1 MPNKIRTKNKI
12 LTKKHL
18 LNPLCDNKSKHVYP
32 RLSLFLRGLC
42 EKPLCEKPI
51 SQKETAQKTQLHP
64 SKSHNFDCNS
74 SPRKF
79 LPTIIPLGSINKF
92 WGMD

>member
-1 MPNKIRTKNKI
+1 MLNKMRTKNKI

-18 LNPLCDNKSKHVYP
+18 LNPFVTTNQNMFTQGYLCSSVVSARN
-32 RLSLFLRGLC
+32 
-42 EKPLCEKPI
+42 PLCEKPI